1 MPKIMF
7 NGVEY
12 AGSGGGG
19 GGSTWTTDIPE
30 MHRNIF
36 RGQSLG
42 SSVTSDQL
50 AAIED
55 GSFDDIYVGDY
66 WTIPVTVSGT
76 PTDIVWRIVDI
87 DYYLNRGAMAT
98 TTDHHLVIMPDTS
111 LYSAAMGSTNYYGV
125 RSTVLAEAKT
135 TVNDAFPN
143 MVIPYSEFFGYSN
156 GNLLYDNSAVEV
168 PDVLSLTGNMLMRKD
183 GTIGDTH
190 TISFLQFALFRL
202 APKFIPSDV
211 IYWTRDINNINNSDY
226 IVIDTSG
233 RPGLHP
239 YNTSTGVRPY
249 FLIGVQNE

>member
-19 GGSTWTTDIPE
+19 GGSTWITDIPE

-42 SSVTSDQL
+42 SSVTAAQL

-55 GSFDDIYVGDY
+55 GSFDELYVGDY
-66 WTIPVTVSGT
+66 WTIPVTINGAQ
-76 PTDIVWRIVDI
+76 TDIVWRIVDI
-87 DYYLNRGAMAT
+87 DHYLNRGATAI
-98 TTDHHLVIMPDTS
+98 TTDHHLVIMPDS
-111 LYSAAMGSTNYYGV
+111 ALYSISMGSTNYYGV
-125 RSTVLAEAKT
+125 RSTVLADAKT
-135 TVNDAFPN
+135 AVNDAFLN
-143 MVIPYSEFFGYSN
+143 MVIPYSEFFGYTN
-156 GNLLYDNSAVEV
+156 GNLLYGDSAVEV

-183 GTIGDTH
+183 GTIADTH

-202 APKFIPSDV
+202 APQFMPSDV
-211 IYWTRDINNINNSDY
+211 VYWTRDISNINSSDY
-226 IVIDTSG
+226 IVMDTSG
-233 RPGLHP
+233 RPGLHS
-239 YNTSTGVRPY
+239 YSASAGVRPY